1 MLKYNKIKKYMDD
14 SNNVITFD
22 NQNKIKNYLEA
33 YYNLIQN
40 YYNINK
46 LKINADKT
54 NLLLIYED
62 KYKQIYL
69 YE

>member
-1 MLKYNKIKKYMDD
+1 MDD

-22 NQNKIKNYLEA
+22 NQNQIKTYLEA

-54 NLLLIYED
+54 NLLLIYKD
-62 KYKQIYL
+62 KYKQTL
-69 YE
+69 NNFHFKADQF